1 MILRTDWIHVSLVED
16 TKKSGLV
23 LPQGTPVVID
33 DEVALFQVHAI
44 GKEVQD
50 VRVGDHVVLLAAM
63 GSLARFKYKDVMH
76 FVTKEGDVIAI
87 MNRSEAAHKPRS
99 ERPQSVGDDRD

>member
-1 MILRTDWIHVSLVED
+1 MILRTDWIHVSLVD
-16 TKKSGLV
+16 DIKKSGLV
-23 LPQGTPVVID
+23 LPEGTPEVIN

-44 GKEVQD
+44 GKDVED

-87 MNRSEAAHKPRS
+87 MNRSEQAVKPKN
-99 ERPQSVGDDRD
+99 ER